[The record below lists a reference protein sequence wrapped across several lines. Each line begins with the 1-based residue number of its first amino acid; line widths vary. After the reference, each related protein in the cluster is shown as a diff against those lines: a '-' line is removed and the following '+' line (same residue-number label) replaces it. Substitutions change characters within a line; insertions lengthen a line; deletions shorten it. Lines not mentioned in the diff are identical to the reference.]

1 MNTNEISLPRESLAI
16 LRLNRFN
23 NYMEFSSGP
32 SVTVNGSR
40 LLARI
45 EELAQIGAIEGTR
58 GCSRLA
64 FTDSD
69 REGRDLVVT
78 WMRDL
83 GLTVTIDVVG
93 NVVASTSSDGAQ
105 GAVMAGSHIDTVGT
119 GGRFDGNLGVLAGL
133 EVIEATIAAGLQLRR
148 PLAVAFFSNEEGSRY
163 PPDMMGSL
171 AYVGGMSVESVLE
184 VEGVDGTIVGE
195 ELDRIGYRG
204 ASPCPGVVPHAF
216 VELHIEQG
224 PVLDNEAI
232 QIGVVEGVQGIS
244 WTELKFVGQS
254 NHAGTT
260 PMNLRLDPMAVAAEV
275 VVAARAIAT
284 EIGGTQVAT
293 VGSLTLH
300 PNLVNVV
307 PAHAI
312 MTVDLRNTDETLLQ
326 HAEQL
331 LADNVE
337 RIAGREGVSV
347 ESRSLARFE
356 PVEFDGRVVNAIEAL
371 AHQKGLSTRRMPSG
385 AGHDAQMMARVCPT
399 GMIFVPS
406 FKGISHNPAEHT
418 DDDDLIAG
426 TQLLADTL
434 LALTEVNW

>member
-1 MNTNEISLPRESLAI
+1 MD
-16 LRLNRFN
+16 LR
-23 NYMEFSSGP
+23 SQP
-32 SVTVNGSR
+32 SVTINGTR

-45 EELAQIGAIEGTR
+45 AELAQIGAIEGTQ

-78 WMRDL
+78 WMTDL
-83 GLTVTIDVVG
+83 GLTVTVDAVG
-93 NVVASTSSDGAQ
+93 NVVASTGDAGAA

-133 EVIEATIAAGLQLRR
+133 EVIEATLAANVDLKR

-184 VEGVDGTIVGE
+184 VEGADGTIVGE
-195 ELDRIGYRG
+195 ELERIGYRG
-204 ASPCPGVVPHAF
+204 AAPCPGAVPHAF

-224 PVLDNEAI
+224 PVLDNEAV

-244 WTELKFVGQS
+244 WTELKFIGQS

-260 PMNLRLDPMAVAAEV
+260 PMSLRRDPMAVAAEV
-275 VVAARAIAT
+275 AVAARAIAT
-284 EIGGTQVAT
+284 DLGGTQVAT

-307 PAHAI
+307 PAHAT
-312 MTVDLRNTDETLLQ
+312 MTVDLRNTDETLLRQ
-326 HAEQL
+326 AEQQL
-331 LADNVE
+331 MDSVQQIAD
-337 RIAGREGVSV
+337 REDINV

-356 PVEFDGRVVNAIEAL
+356 PVEFDKKVVDAIEAL
-371 AHQKGLSTRRMPSG
+371 AQQKGLSTRRMPSG
-385 AGHDAQMMARVCPT
+385 AGHDAQMIARVCPT

-406 FKGISHNPAEHT
+406 LDGISHNPAEHT
-418 DDDDLIAG
+418 DDEDLVAG
-426 TQLLADTL
+426 AQLLADAM
-434 LALTEVNW
+434 LALTEVTW

>member
-1 MNTNEISLPRESLAI
+1 MD
-16 LRLNRFN
+16 LR
-23 NYMEFSSGP
+23 SQP
-32 SVTVNGSR
+32 SVTINGTR

-45 EELAQIGAIEGTR
+45 AELAQIGAIEGTQ

-78 WMRDL
+78 WMTDL
-83 GLTVTIDVVG
+83 GLTVTVDAVG
-93 NVVASTSSDGAQ
+93 NVVASTGDAGAA

-133 EVIEATIAAGLQLRR
+133 EVIEATLAANVDLKR

-184 VEGVDGTIVGE
+184 VEGADGTIVGE
-195 ELDRIGYRG
+195 ELERIGYRG
-204 ASPCPGVVPHAF
+204 AAPCPGAVPHAF

-224 PVLDNEAI
+224 PVLDNEAV

-244 WTELKFVGQS
+244 WTELKFIGQS

-260 PMNLRLDPMAVAAEV
+260 PMSLRRDPMAVAAEV
-275 VVAARAIAT
+275 AVAARAIAT
-284 EIGGTQVAT
+284 DLGGTQVAT

-307 PAHAI
+307 PAHAT
-312 MTVDLRNTDETLLQ
+312 MTVDLRNTDEALLRQ
-326 HAEQL
+326 AEQQL
-331 LADNVE
+331 MDSVQQIAD
-337 RIAGREGVSV
+337 AEGINV

-356 PVEFDGRVVNAIEAL
+356 PVEFDERVVDAIEAL
-371 AHQKGLSTRRMPSG
+371 AQQKGLSTRRMPSG
-385 AGHDAQMMARVCPT
+385 AGHDAQMIARVCPT

-406 FKGISHNPAEHT
+406 LDGISHNPAEHT
-418 DDDDLIAG
+418 DDEDLVAG
-426 TQLLADTL
+426 AQLLADAM
-434 LALTEVNW
+434 LALTEVTW

>member
-1 MNTNEISLPRESLAI
+1 MD
-16 LRLNRFN
+16 LR
-23 NYMEFSSGP
+23 SQP
-32 SVTVNGSR
+32 SVTINGTR

-45 EELAQIGAIEGTR
+45 AELAQIGAIEGTQ

-78 WMRDL
+78 WMTDL
-83 GLTVTIDVVG
+83 GLTVTVDAVG
-93 NVVASTSSDGAQ
+93 NVVASTGDAGAA

-133 EVIEATIAAGLQLRR
+133 EVIEATLAANVDLKR

-184 VEGVDGTIVGE
+184 VEGADGTIVGE
-195 ELDRIGYRG
+195 ELERIGYRG
-204 ASPCPGVVPHAF
+204 AAPCPGAVPHAF

-224 PVLDNEAI
+224 PVLDNEAV

-244 WTELKFVGQS
+244 WTELKFIGQS

-260 PMNLRLDPMAVAAEV
+260 PMSLRRDPMAVAAEV
-275 VVAARAIAT
+275 AVAARAIAT
-284 EIGGTQVAT
+284 DLGGTQVAT

-307 PAHAI
+307 PAHAT
-312 MTVDLRNTDETLLQ
+312 MTVDLRNTDETLLRQ
-326 HAEQL
+326 AEQQL
-331 LADNVE
+331 MDSVQQIAD
-337 RIAGREGVSV
+337 REDIDV

-356 PVEFDGRVVNAIEAL
+356 PVEFDRRVVDAIEAL
-371 AHQKGLSTRRMPSG
+371 AQEKGLSTRRMPSG
-385 AGHDAQMMARVCPT
+385 AGHDAQMIARVCPT

-406 FKGISHNPAEHT
+406 LDGISHNPAEHT
-418 DDDDLIAG
+418 DDEDLVAG
-426 TQLLADTL
+426 AQLLADAM
-434 LALTEVNW
+434 LALTEVTW

>member
-1 MNTNEISLPRESLAI
+1 MD
-16 LRLNRFN
+16 LR
-23 NYMEFSSGP
+23 SQP
-32 SVTVNGSR
+32 SVTINGTR

-45 EELAQIGAIEGTR
+45 AELAQIGAIEGTQ

-78 WMRDL
+78 WMTDL
-83 GLTVTIDVVG
+83 GLTVTVDAVG
-93 NVVASTSSDGAQ
+93 NVVASTGDAGAA

-133 EVIEATIAAGLQLRR
+133 EVIEATLAANVDLKR

-184 VEGVDGTIVGE
+184 VEGADGTIVGE
-195 ELDRIGYRG
+195 ELERIGYRG
-204 ASPCPGVVPHAF
+204 AAPCPGAVPHAF

-224 PVLDNEAI
+224 PVLDNEAV

-244 WTELKFVGQS
+244 WTELKFIGQS

-260 PMNLRLDPMAVAAEV
+260 PMSLRRDPMAVAAEV
-275 VVAARAIAT
+275 AVAARAIAT
-284 EIGGTQVAT
+284 DLGGTQVAT

-307 PAHAI
+307 PAHAT
-312 MTVDLRNTDETLLQ
+312 MSVDLRNTDETLLRQ
-326 HAEQL
+326 AEQQL
-331 LADNVE
+331 MDSVQQIAD
-337 RIAGREGVSV
+337 REDINV

-356 PVEFDGRVVNAIEAL
+356 PVEFDKRVVDAIEAL
-371 AHQKGLSTRRMPSG
+371 AQQKGLSTRRMPSG
-385 AGHDAQMMARVCPT
+385 AGHDAQMIARVCPT

-406 FKGISHNPAEHT
+406 LDGISHNPAEHT
-418 DDDDLIAG
+418 DDEDLVAG
-426 TQLLADTL
+426 AQLLADAM
-434 LALTEVNW
+434 LALTEVTW

>member
-1 MNTNEISLPRESLAI
+1 MELPSQ
-16 LRLNRFN
+16 
-23 NYMEFSSGP
+23 P
-32 SVTVNGSR
+32 SVVINGTR

-45 EELAQIGAIEGTR
+45 AELAQIGAIEGTQ

-64 FTDSD
+64 FTDAD

-78 WMRDL
+78 WMTDL
-83 GLTVTIDVVG
+83 GLTVTVDAVG
-93 NVVASTSSDGAQ
+93 NVIASTGNAGAA

-133 EVIEATIAAGLQLRR
+133 EVIEATLAANVDLKR

-184 VEGVDGTIVGE
+184 VEGADGTIVGE
-195 ELDRIGYRG
+195 ELERIGYRG
-204 ASPCPGVVPHAF
+204 AAPCPGAVPHAF

-224 PVLDNEAI
+224 PVLDNEAV

-244 WTELKFVGQS
+244 WTELKFIGQS

-260 PMNLRLDPMAVAAEV
+260 PMSLRRDPMAVAAEV
-275 VVAARAIAT
+275 AVAARAIAT
-284 EIGGTQVAT
+284 DLGGTQVAT

-307 PAHAI
+307 PAHAT
-312 MTVDLRNTDETLLQ
+312 MTVDLRNTDETLLRQ
-326 HAEQL
+326 AEQQL
-331 LADNVE
+331 MDSVQQIAD
-337 RIAGREGVSV
+337 REDINV

-356 PVEFDGRVVNAIEAL
+356 PVEFDERVVDAIEAL
-371 AHQKGLSTRRMPSG
+371 AQQKGLSTRRMPSG
-385 AGHDAQMMARVCPT
+385 AGHDAQMIARVCPT

-406 FKGISHNPAEHT
+406 LDGISHNPAEHT
-418 DDDDLIAG
+418 DDEDLVAG
-426 TQLLADTL
+426 AQLLADAM
-434 LALTEVNW
+434 LALTEVTW

>member
-1 MNTNEISLPRESLAI
+1 MD
-16 LRLNRFN
+16 LR
-23 NYMEFSSGP
+23 SQP
-32 SVTVNGSR
+32 SVTINGTR

-45 EELAQIGAIEGTR
+45 AELAQIGAIEGTQ

-78 WMRDL
+78 WMTDL
-83 GLTVTIDVVG
+83 GLTVTVDAVG
-93 NVVASTSSDGAQ
+93 NVVASTGDAGAA

-133 EVIEATIAAGLQLRR
+133 EVIEATLAANVDLKR

-184 VEGVDGTIVGE
+184 VEGADGTIVGE
-195 ELDRIGYRG
+195 ELERIGYRG
-204 ASPCPGVVPHAF
+204 AAPCPGAVPHAF

-224 PVLDNEAI
+224 PVLDNEAV

-244 WTELKFVGQS
+244 WTEFKFIGQS

-260 PMNLRLDPMAVAAEV
+260 PMSLRRDPMAVAAEV
-275 VVAARAIAT
+275 AVAARAIAT
-284 EIGGTQVAT
+284 DLGGTQVAT
-293 VGSLTLH
+293 VGSRTLH

-307 PAHAI
+307 PAHAT
-312 MTVDLRNTDETLLQ
+312 MTVDLRNTDETLLRQ
-326 HAEQL
+326 AEQQL
-331 LADNVE
+331 MDSVQQIAD
-337 RIAGREGVSV
+337 REDINV

-356 PVEFDGRVVNAIEAL
+356 PVEFDKRVVDAIEAL
-371 AHQKGLSTRRMPSG
+371 AQQKGLSTRRMPSG
-385 AGHDAQMMARVCPT
+385 AGHDAQMIARVCPT

-406 FKGISHNPAEHT
+406 LDGISHNPAEHT
-418 DDDDLIAG
+418 DDEDLVAG
-426 TQLLADTL
+426 AQLLADAM
-434 LALTEVNW
+434 LALTEVTW

>member
-1 MNTNEISLPRESLAI
+1 MD
-16 LRLNRFN
+16 LR
-23 NYMEFSSGP
+23 SQP
-32 SVTVNGSR
+32 SVTINGTR

-45 EELAQIGAIEGTR
+45 AELAQIGAIEGTQ

-78 WMRDL
+78 WMTDL
-83 GLTVTIDVVG
+83 GLTVTVDAVG
-93 NVVASTSSDGAQ
+93 NVVASTGDAGAA

-133 EVIEATIAAGLQLRR
+133 EVIEATLAANVDLKR

-184 VEGVDGTIVGE
+184 VEGADGTIVGE
-195 ELDRIGYRG
+195 ELERIGYRG
-204 ASPCPGVVPHAF
+204 AAPCPGAVPHAF

-224 PVLDNEAI
+224 PVLDNEAV

-244 WTELKFVGQS
+244 WTELKFIGQS

-260 PMNLRLDPMAVAAEV
+260 PMSLRRDPMAVAAEV
-275 VVAARAIAT
+275 AVAARAIAT
-284 EIGGTQVAT
+284 DLGGAQVAT

-307 PAHAI
+307 PAHAT
-312 MTVDLRNTDETLLQ
+312 MTVDLRNTDETLLRQ
-326 HAEQL
+326 AEQQL
-331 LADNVE
+331 MDSVQQIAD
-337 RIAGREGVSV
+337 REDINV

-356 PVEFDGRVVNAIEAL
+356 PVEFDRRVVDAIEAL
-371 AHQKGLSTRRMPSG
+371 S
-385 AGHDAQMMARVCPT
+385 
-399 GMIFVPS
+399 
-406 FKGISHNPAEHT
+406 
-418 DDDDLIAG
+418 LIHI
-426 TQLLADTL
+426 
-434 LALTEVNW
+434 

>member
-1 MNTNEISLPRESLAI
+1 
-16 LRLNRFN
+16 
-23 NYMEFSSGP
+23 MELSS
-32 SVTVNGSR
+32 SSSITINGAR

-45 EELAQIGAIEGTR
+45 GELAQIGAIEGTQ

-64 FTDSD
+64 FTDAD

-83 GLTVTIDVVG
+83 GLTVSIDVVG
-93 NVVASTSSDGAQ
+93 NVVASTSSDGAA

-119 GGRFDGNLGVLAGL
+119 GGRYDGNLGVLAGI
-133 EVIEATIAAGLQLRR
+133 EVIEATLAAGIDLER

-171 AYVGGMSVESVLE
+171 AYVGGMSVEAVLE
-184 VEGVDGTIVGE
+184 IEGVDGTVVGD

-204 ASPCPGVVPHAF
+204 SAPCPGVIPHAF

-224 PVLDNEAI
+224 PVLDKEDI

-260 PMNLRLDPMAVAAEV
+260 PMDLRQDSMAVAAEV
-275 VVAARAIAT
+275 TVAARVIAN
-284 EIGGTQVAT
+284 EMGGTQVAT
-293 VGSLTLH
+293 VGSLNLH
-300 PNLVNVV
+300 PNLVNVI
-307 PAHAI
+307 PAHAT
-312 MTVDLRNTDETLLQ
+312 MTVDLRNTDERSLQ
-326 HAEQL
+326 QAEDQL
-331 LADNVE
+331 TESVQ
-337 RIAGREGVSV
+337 RIAEAEGVTV

-356 PVEFDGRVVNAIEAL
+356 PVEFDSRVVDRIEVL
-371 AHQKGLSTRRMPSG
+371 ARQKGLSTKRMPSG

-406 FKGISHNPAEHT
+406 LDGVSHNPAEHT
-418 DDDDLIAG
+418 DDDDLIVGA
-426 TQLLADTL
+426 QLLADTM
-434 LALTEVNW
+434 LALTEVTW

>member
-1 MNTNEISLPRESLAI
+1 MD
-16 LRLNRFN
+16 LR
-23 NYMEFSSGP
+23 SQP
-32 SVTVNGSR
+32 SVTINGTR

-45 EELAQIGAIEGTR
+45 AELAQIGAIEGTQ

-78 WMRDL
+78 WMTDL
-83 GLTVTIDVVG
+83 GLTVTVDAVG
-93 NVVASTSSDGAQ
+93 NVVASTGDAGAA

-133 EVIEATIAAGLQLRR
+133 EVIEATLAANVDLKR

-184 VEGVDGTIVGE
+184 VQGADGTIVGE
-195 ELDRIGYRG
+195 ELERIGYRG
-204 ASPCPGVVPHAF
+204 AAPCPGAVPHAF

-224 PVLDNEAI
+224 PVLDNEAV

-244 WTELKFVGQS
+244 WTELKFIGQS

-260 PMNLRLDPMAVAAEV
+260 PMSLRRDPMAVAAEV
-275 VVAARAIAT
+275 AVAARAIAT
-284 EIGGTQVAT
+284 DLGGTQVAT

-307 PAHAI
+307 PAHAT
-312 MTVDLRNTDETLLQ
+312 MTVDLRNTDETLLRQ
-326 HAEQL
+326 AEQQL
-331 LADNVE
+331 MDSVQQIAD
-337 RIAGREGVSV
+337 REDINV

-356 PVEFDGRVVNAIEAL
+356 PVEFDRRVVDAIEAL
-371 AHQKGLSTRRMPSG
+371 AQKKGLSTRRMPSG
-385 AGHDAQMMARVCPT
+385 AGHDAQMIARVCPT

-406 FKGISHNPAEHT
+406 LDGISHNPAEHT
-418 DDDDLIAG
+418 DDEDLVAG
-426 TQLLADTL
+426 AQLLADAM
-434 LALTEVNW
+434 LALTEVTW

>member
-1 MNTNEISLPRESLAI
+1 MD
-16 LRLNRFN
+16 LR
-23 NYMEFSSGP
+23 SQP
-32 SVTVNGSR
+32 SVTINGTR

-45 EELAQIGAIEGTR
+45 AELAQIGAIEGTQ

-78 WMRDL
+78 WMTDL
-83 GLTVTIDVVG
+83 GLTVTVDAVG
-93 NVVASTSSDGAQ
+93 NVVASTGDAGAA

-133 EVIEATIAAGLQLRR
+133 EVIEATLAANVDLKR

-184 VEGVDGTIVGE
+184 VEGADGTIVGE
-195 ELDRIGYRG
+195 ELERIGYRG
-204 ASPCPGVVPHAF
+204 AAPCPGAVPHAF

-224 PVLDNEAI
+224 PVLDNEAV

-244 WTELKFVGQS
+244 WTEFKFIGQS

-260 PMNLRLDPMAVAAEV
+260 PMSLRRDPMAVAAEV
-275 VVAARAIAT
+275 AVAARAIAT
-284 EIGGTQVAT
+284 DLGGTQVAT

-307 PAHAI
+307 PAHAT
-312 MTVDLRNTDETLLQ
+312 MTVDLRNTDETLLRQ
-326 HAEQL
+326 AEQQL
-331 LADNVE
+331 MDSVQQIAD
-337 RIAGREGVSV
+337 REDINV

-356 PVEFDGRVVNAIEAL
+356 PVEFDRRVVDAIEAL
-371 AHQKGLSTRRMPSG
+371 AQEKGLSTRRMPSG
-385 AGHDAQMMARVCPT
+385 AGHDAQMIARVCPT

-406 FKGISHNPAEHT
+406 LDGISHNPAEHT
-418 DDDDLIAG
+418 DDEDLVAG
-426 TQLLADTL
+426 AQLLADVM
-434 LALTEVNW
+434 LALTEVTW

>member
-1 MNTNEISLPRESLAI
+1 MD
-16 LRLNRFN
+16 LR
-23 NYMEFSSGP
+23 SQP
-32 SVTVNGSR
+32 SVTINGTR

-45 EELAQIGAIEGTR
+45 AELAQIGAIEGTQ

-78 WMRDL
+78 WMTDL
-83 GLTVTIDVVG
+83 GLTVTGDAGG
-93 NVVASTSSDGAQ
+93 NVVASTGDAGAA

-133 EVIEATIAAGLQLRR
+133 EVIEATLAANVDLKR

-184 VEGVDGTIVGE
+184 VEGADGTIVGE
-195 ELDRIGYRG
+195 ELERIGYRG
-204 ASPCPGVVPHAF
+204 AAPCPGAVPHAF

-224 PVLDNEAI
+224 PVLDNEAV

-244 WTELKFVGQS
+244 WTELKFIGQS

-260 PMNLRLDPMAVAAEV
+260 PMSLRRDPMAVAAEV
-275 VVAARAIAT
+275 AVAARAIAT
-284 EIGGTQVAT
+284 DLGGAQVAT

-307 PAHAI
+307 PAHAT
-312 MTVDLRNTDETLLQ
+312 MTVDLRNTDETLLRQ
-326 HAEQL
+326 AEQQL
-331 LADNVE
+331 MDSVQQIAD
-337 RIAGREGVSV
+337 REDINV

-356 PVEFDGRVVNAIEAL
+356 PVEFDKRVVDAFEAL
-371 AHQKGLSTRRMPSG
+371 AEQKGLSSRIIPSG
-385 AGHDAQMMARVCPT
+385 AGHDAQMIARVCPT

-406 FKGISHNPAEHT
+406 LDGISHNPAEHT
-418 DDDDLIAG
+418 DDEDLVAG
-426 TQLLADTL
+426 AQLLADAM
-434 LALTEVNW
+434 LALTEVTW